1 MATAYKLFRLKS
13 GRLYPLYVLANQEV
27 PLGVWLPAQ
36 SGERLPSGKVKAR
49 LGKGL
54 AFRPGWHCSDIPLAT
69 HIGRKDAA
77 GNIVSMHPDTVW
89 AEVEYADKIS
99 YMPEAQVNGMRGA
112 KFNPQKACLEHVPE
126 DGFYRYKTS
135 PKMLGEW
142 IISGAICVNRIL
154 TDAEVAQICR
164 AHGYEPQ
171 RREITA

>member
-13 GRLYPLYVLANQEV
+13 GRLYPLYVLSNQEV

-49 LGKGL
+49 LGRGL
-54 AFRPGWHCSDIPLAT
+54 AFRPGWHCSDIPLAI

-89 AEVEYADKIS
+89 AEVEYADKVS
-99 YMPEAQVNGMRGA
+99 YMPEARANGTHGA
-112 KFNPQKACLEHVPE
+112 KFNPQKACLDHVPE

-142 IISGAICVNRIL
+142 IISGAIRVNRIL

-164 AHGYEPQ
+164 AQGYEPQ
-171 RREITA
+171 RREVTA